1 MGRRLRPSHYENLE
15 GEEHMKGGAR
25 PGSGRKPTLIDERR
39 ALSLH
44 RQKVS
49 MREIAER
56 FGVSI
61 YAIKYF
67 LKKQRRLAND
77 TREKS

>member
-1 MGRRLRPSHYENLE
+1 MPIWVWKEN
-15 GEEHMKGGAR
+15 MKGGAR

-44 RQKVS
+44 KQGES
-49 MREIAER
+49 MRKIAER

-61 YAIKYF
+61 HAIKYF
-67 LKKQRRLAND
+67 FKKQKRLIND
-77 TREKS
+77 VA

>member
-1 MGRRLRPSHYENLE
+1 
-15 GEEHMKGGAR
+15 MKGGAR

-39 ALSLH
+39 VLVLH
-44 RQKVS
+44 KQGVS

-61 YAIKYF
+61 EAIKYF
-67 LKKQRRLAND
+67 FKKQRRLAND
-77 TREKS
+77 NGN

>member
-1 MGRRLRPSHYENLE
+1 
-15 GEEHMKGGAR
+15 MKGGAR

-44 RQKVS
+44 KQGVS

-56 FGVSI
+56 FGVNI
-61 YAIKYF
+61 HVIKYF
-67 LKKQRRLAND
+67 FKKQRRLAND
-77 TREKS
+77 TREES

>member
-1 MGRRLRPSHYENLE
+1 MELFPPGLGNARC
-15 GEEHMKGGAR
+15 GVKGGAR

-44 RQKVS
+44 RQGVS

-61 YAIKYF
+61 QVIKYF
-67 LKKQRRLAND
+67 FKKQRRLAND
-77 TREKS
+77 NGN

>member
-1 MGRRLRPSHYENLE
+1 
-15 GEEHMKGGAR
+15 MKGGAR

-44 RQKVS
+44 KQGES
-49 MREIAER
+49 MRKIADR

-61 YAIKYF
+61 EVIKYF
-67 LKKQRRLAND
+67 FKKRRRLTDELERKHNQVL
-77 TREKS
+77 